1 MNKKLP
7 VMPAAAWEVEAA
19 RVAKLSVRADVPLA
33 ELQENA
39 ISPSLIAPSRSGP
52 GLADGQDHELGLG
65 AFLVCFGATSHV
77 YNG

>member
-7 VMPAAAWEVEAA
+7 VMPAAAREVEAA

-52 GLADGQDHELGLG
+52 Q
-65 AFLVCFGATSHV
+65 FRQ
-77 YNG
+77 